1 MQNDS
6 LGHPTLYPSWNLIF
20 KIGKGSAL
28 TIENSYL
35 VCGTPYWTVSC
46 RSPRSRTSGAQPGQ
60 STHSGYPMLTGMQSS
75 PRRSWWRRVVA
86 SGHVG
91 LACVVNMVLQHH
103 ALESQ
108 APGATLQFSS
118 RTISCCYRVF
128 FFYWT
133 PPQNLKFFF
142 EPTESKNFLDSIF
155 FSIGP
160 PAPQKNSQRISWTLI
175 CSALGCRAWSCI
187 LTPPCNP
194 QSGCR
199 HSAWAFVPKL

>member
-1 MQNDS
+1 ME
-6 LGHPTLYPSWNLIF
+6 HPTGQPPAALLDPEHLEHNQASQPIQAIQCWQGCRVLLGGAGEGGLLPPGMWALPVWWTWCCSTMPWSHRPLGPPCSSQVVLYL
-20 KIGKGSAL
+20 A
-28 TIENSYL
+28 
-35 VCGTPYWTVSC
+35 
-46 RSPRSRTSGAQPGQ
+46 A
-60 STHSGYPMLTGMQSS
+60 TG
-75 PRRSWWRRVVA
+75 
-86 SGHVG
+86 
-91 LACVVNMVLQHH
+91 C
-103 ALESQ
+103 
-108 APGATLQFSS
+108 
-118 RTISCCYRVF
+118 F

-133 PPQNLKFFF
+133 PPQYLKFFF